1 MAKRWLVLALAALGV
16 AALPI
21 SVVAEAY
28 PTKPVSLVVGFA
40 TGGPSDIIAR
50 IMANHLGEAFKQPFV
65 VENKPGAASNIAA
78 DLVAKAKPD
87 GYTLLLGNVGS
98 LAVNDALY
106 SNLPFHPERDFTIIA
121 MTAQTPLV
129 LAIEP
134 KLPATNLK
142 QFIDYA
148 KSSRGQ
154 INYASPGV
162 GIPPHFAAEMFRGKV
177 GFQSTNVQY
186 RSGGMM
192 IDALMKGEVQ
202 WAFDVPATI
211 SPQHLAGKVRALA
224 VAAAQRWP
232 TMPDVPTMAELG
244 FDDFEVIGWFAIAG
258 PAGLPGSVVEQL
270 NAEVRRALASEDIKQ
285 KLANIGF
292 APQPTTAA
300 DASKFIAAE
309 RKRWL
314 AVAKEHNIKVE

>member
-1 MAKRWLVLALAALGV
+1 MAKRRLVYALVALGIAGLSAS
-16 AALPI
+16 AA
-21 SVVAEAY
+21 AEPY

-50 IMANHLGEAFKQPFV
+50 IMASHLGEAFKQPFV

-98 LAVNDALY
+98 LCVNDALY
-106 SNLPFHPERDFTIIA
+106 SSLPYHPERDFTIVA

-134 KLPATNLK
+134 KLPAANLK
-142 QFIDYA
+142 EFIDYA
-148 KSSRGQ
+148 KASRGQ

-202 WAFDVPATI
+202 WAFDVPATV
-211 SPQHLAGKVRALA
+211 SPQHHAGKVRALA
-224 VAAAQRWP
+224 VAADKRWP
-232 TMPDVPTMAELG
+232 TMPDVPTMGELG
-244 FDDFEVIGWFAIAG
+244 FSDFEILGWFAIAG
-258 PAGLPGSVVEQL
+258 PAGLPRPIVEQL
-270 NAEVRRALASEDIKQ
+270 NAEVRRGLASEDIRQ

-300 DASKFIAAE
+300 EAEKFIAAE

-314 AVAKEHNIKVE
+314 AVAKEHNIRVE